1 MGAAQFNWIGLLIA
15 VGWLLSGFYAVEF
28 AEIKASREHIPAKL
42 FPYITLLALFFGP
55 PVLLV
60 LYVNQLVS
68 ESGAKLFQQMW
79 ERRNRINITIMDSRG
94 QEMYGSGSNGDQA
107 MNAAIH
113 ELKKILYAGLE
124 QHASDIFIDPKGV
137 GAMTVRMRVDGTLR
151 TSGELQQPLGDNL
164 TNVIKVVSGMDITE
178 KRRPQ
183 DGAFSI
189 DSDIGSASLRVAS
202 VGAFG
207 GEKITLRMLGS
218 AAGPLTLEDAGLQG
232 GYLRCMQDAVRIPS
246 GMVLVCGPTG
256 SGKTTTLYA
265 LLNAIDYRMKNVIS
279 IEDPIEHVL
288 PNVSQMEVNE
298 RANITFS
305 KLLRNSLRQN
315 PDIICVGEIRD
326 EETAEV
332 AVHAAQTGHLII
344 ATVHS
349 NDNVGTIDRLVNLG
363 VPLRS
368 VAGVLQMIVS
378 QRLVRKLCD
387 CAVPDEPSPE
397 LAEYLRN
404 AQLPVDGLRKPCGCE
419 KCGGTGYVG
428 RVAIFDIMVMNNR
441 LREIFENEQTTM
453 AAVKLEIEKE
463 HGSSIMAYE
472 GYKLAAAGITSV
484 AEVERVTFDMEH
496 SF

>member
-1 MGAAQFNWIGLLIA
+1 MGSLAFNWIGLLAA

-28 AEIKASREHIPAKL
+28 AENKASRGHIPAKL
-42 FPYITLLALFFGP
+42 FPYLTLLSLFFGP
-55 PVLLV
+55 AVLLL
-60 LYVNQLVS
+60 LYVNQVCS
-68 ESGAKLFQQMW
+68 AGFAKWFKELK
-79 ERRNRINITIMDSRG
+79 ERRERVNITILDARG
-94 QEMYGSGSNGDQA
+94 QEMYGSESSGDQA
-107 MNAAIH
+107 MSAAIH
-113 ELKKILYAGLE
+113 ELKKILYQAVHL
-124 QHASDIFIDPKGV
+124 HASDIFIDPKGA
-137 GAMTVRMRVDGTLR
+137 GAITVRMRIDGALR
-151 TSGELQQPLGDNL
+151 PSGELFQPLGDNL

-183 DGAFSI
+183 DGSFSI

-207 GEKITLRMLGS
+207 GEKITLRVLGS
-218 AAGPLTLEDAGLQG
+218 SAGPMTLEEIGLRG
-232 GYLRCMQDAVRIPS
+232 DYLRFMQDAVRIPS
-246 GMVLVCGPTG
+246 GMVIVCGPTG

-279 IEDPIEHVL
+279 IEDPIEHVI

-298 RANITFS
+298 KADITFS

-349 NDNVGTIDRLVNLG
+349 SDNVGTIDRLVNLR

-387 CAVPDEPSPE
+387 CSVPDKPTPE
-397 LAEYLRN
+397 LVEYLRQ
-404 AQLPVDGLRKPCGCE
+404 AGLPVDGLRKPCGCK
-419 KCGGTGYVG
+419 KCGGTGYSG
-428 RVAIFDIMVMNNR
+428 RMAIFDIMVMTNS
-441 LREIFENEQTTM
+441 LREIFEKEQTTM
-453 AAVKLEIEKE
+453 ATVKIELEKE
-463 HGSSIMAYE
+463 HGSSTMAYE
-472 GYKLAAAGITSV
+472 GYKLAAAGLTSI
-484 AEVERVTFDMEH
+484 EEIERVTFDMEH